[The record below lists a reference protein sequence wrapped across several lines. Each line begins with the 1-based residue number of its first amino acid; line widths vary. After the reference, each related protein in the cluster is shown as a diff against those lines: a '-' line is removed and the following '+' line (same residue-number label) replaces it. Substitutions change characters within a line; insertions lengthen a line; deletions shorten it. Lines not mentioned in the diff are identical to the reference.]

1 MTTDLPRLP
10 EQLPTSAIR
19 YIGKEVNRI
28 EDPALVSGTAQ
39 FIDNFSLPNM
49 VHCAILRSP
58 HPHAR
63 IVRVDTS
70 AAGALEGVVAVLT
83 PEDVKRWANAHSTSP
98 AGWGTH
104 CIAIDKVLYVGEPV
118 AAVAATSR
126 AVAEDA
132 CELIEIEYELLPSVA
147 AAPAGLAADAPVL
160 WDEHG
165 TNVVQQR
172 TYTWGD
178 VDRVFAEAD
187 HVISNSF
194 RWHRCGAN
202 PTETFGCVCQWDLT
216 DNSLL
221 CHGSYQVPSFWGLA
235 RSLSLNLPA
244 NKVKVVSHPHGGA
257 FGGKGGARATDIAAL
272 LSRKT
277 GGLPVKYIEDR
288 MECLLAGFSQSWDR
302 YYDASLALKAD
313 GTITGFRVKLLDDQG
328 ATTETYG
335 TISVAKPLA
344 AFTGNYRIEA
354 AQYDTTLAVSNRAPA
369 APYRGYGPPPHFF
382 VLENLVDMAARKLA
396 MDPAELRRINY
407 IRPEQFPYTIP
418 SGNEYDSG
426 NYEAVLD
433 RVLELADYPAL
444 RREQA
449 TARAQGR
456 LVGISVVNTVEP
468 GVFDWNAYAIVGLQ
482 GVGVPE
488 GARVSV
494 DVLGNVTIVVGF
506 NLQGQGQFTVAAQV
520 VADYFGVDMNAIKV
534 TMAPTDSAPPHFGQG
549 GSRLGVAI
557 TGAVLG
563 ACQKL
568 EADFKRVVAHVMGGL
583 PVEAIELMDGRFR
596 IKANPEVGMTLAEVA
611 GTMLGRS
618 DLLPPGMEPNPTA
631 TSVWTAPGRNLADDQ
646 GRCRSYLTAATAT
659 HVVMVEV
666 DRETGHTEILK
677 YFIVDDCGTRLN
689 PANVEGQ
696 LQGAVAQGVG
706 AALLEEYVYDEGGNP
721 RVTTYADY
729 LLPSIHEVPITR
741 RDFIVTP
748 SPVTPLGAKGC
759 GEGAMH
765 TTPAAVACAINDALA
780 PLGVEITE
788 RPASALR
795 VWNLLQQAGAAG

>member
-1 MTTDLPRLP
+1 MATDLPRLP

-19 YIGKEVNRI
+19 YIGKEVNRV

-132 CELIEIEYELLPSVA
+132 CELIEIEYEILPSVA
-147 AAPAGLAADAPVL
+147 AAPEGLAVDAPVL

-235 RSLSLNLPA
+235 RSFSLNLPA

-449 TARAQGR
+449 AARAQGR

-520 VADYFGVDMNAIKV
+520 VADYFGLDMNAIKV

>member
-1 MTTDLPRLP
+1 MATDLPRLP

-19 YIGKEVNRI
+19 YIGKEVNRV

-70 AAGALEGVVAVLT
+70 AAEALEGVVAVLT

-104 CIAIDKVLYVGEPV
+104 CIAVDKVLYVGEPV

-132 CELIEIEYELLPSVA
+132 CELIEIEYEILPSVA
-147 AAPAGLAADAPVL
+147 AAPEGLAVDAPVL

-235 RSLSLNLPA
+235 RSFSLNLPA

-449 TARAQGR
+449 AARAQGR

-520 VADYFGVDMNAIKV
+520 VADYFGLDMNAIKV

-795 VWNLLQQAGAAG
+795 VWNLLQQAGVGG

>member
-1 MTTDLPRLP
+1 MATDLPRLP

-19 YIGKEVNRI
+19 YIGKEVNRV

-132 CELIEIEYELLPSVA
+132 CELIEIEYEILPSVA
-147 AAPAGLAADAPVL
+147 AAPEGLAVDAPVL

-235 RSLSLNLPA
+235 RSFSLNLPA

-449 TARAQGR
+449 AARAQGR

-520 VADYFGVDMNAIKV
+520 VADYFGLDMNAIKV

-795 VWNLLQQAGAAG
+795 VWNLLQQAGVGG